1 MTWKGFPNP
10 ARVRIALAE
19 KGAADAVEFVPI
31 DVFGGVHRTKAFR
44 FKKPD
49 ASVPCLELAD
59 GSFISQSTAIIEY
72 IDGSFEG
79 ESLTGKSPKE
89 RAQISMVNLRA
100 ESGLMNA
107 VGAYFHHATLGLG
120 RELEKDQCVD
130 WANMQKQMAS
140 RTMVYLDEVL
150 AANDFVAGDRFSI
163 ADITAFAGLVFA
175 NFAKVEIPVSLKT

>member
-19 KGAADAVEFVPI
+19 KGAADAFEFVPI
-31 DVFGGVHRTKAFR
+31 DVFGGEHRTKAFR

-59 GSFISQSTAIIEY
+59 RSFISQSTAIIEY

-89 RAQISMVNLRA
+89 RAQISMMNLRV

-107 VGAYFHHATLGLG
+107 VGAYFHHAPRDWVQSYKRINALTWATSKSRWLAEQWSILMKSWPLMTLW
-120 RELEKDQCVD
+120 LEIAFRWLKSLFFRVD
-130 WANMQKQMAS
+130 
-140 RTMVYLDEVL
+140 LC
-150 AANDFVAGDRFSI
+150 
-163 ADITAFAGLVFA
+163 
-175 NFAKVEIPVSLKT
+175 

>member
-1 MTWKGFPNP
+1 MNL
-10 ARVRIALAE
+10 LA
-19 KGAADAVEFVPI
+19 A
-31 DVFGGVHRTKAFR
+31 
-44 FKKPD
+44 
-49 ASVPCLELAD
+49 
-59 GSFISQSTAIIEY
+59 
-72 IDGSFEG
+72 
-79 ESLTGKSPKE
+79 
-89 RAQISMVNLRA
+89 
-100 ESGLMNA
+100 SGLMNA

-130 WANMQKQMAS
+130 WANMQKQMSS